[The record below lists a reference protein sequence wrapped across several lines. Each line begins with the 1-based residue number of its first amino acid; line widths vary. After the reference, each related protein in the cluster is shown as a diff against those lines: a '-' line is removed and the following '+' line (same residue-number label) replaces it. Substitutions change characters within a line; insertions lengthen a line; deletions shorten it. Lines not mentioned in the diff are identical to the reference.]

1 LTRPALNHIAAVI
14 FDMDGVLVD
23 SEPVNFTAMDRVLA
37 AHGLRY
43 SDADD
48 RRFRGRR
55 NADFFA
61 ELRHAHPHLPGG
73 ETLEHA
79 FTKALVALVQAGC
92 APRPGI
98 PEVLHRLG
106 ERGYRLALASSS
118 VPPVIAA
125 TLEALGV
132 RALFE
137 TTVSGAD
144 VAHGKPAP
152 DIFLEA
158 AGRLRLAPAH
168 CLVIEDSRNG
178 MLAAL
183 AAGMACVAV
192 PCPATLD
199 EDFSE
204 TPWRVGSL
212 PALLDLLPP
221 RESR

>member
-1 LTRPALNHIAAVI
+1 VI

-23 SEPVNFTAMDRVLA
+23 SEPVNFRAMDRVLA

-43 SDADD
+43 SNADD

-61 ELRHAHPHLPGG
+61 ELHQMHPQLPAV
-73 ETLEHA
+73 ETLERA
-79 FTKALVALVQAGC
+79 FTTTLVSLVRAGC

-118 VPPVIAA
+118 VPDVIAA
-125 TLEALGV
+125 TLDVLGV
-132 RALFE
+132 RHLFE
-137 TTVSGAD
+137 TTVSGTD

-152 DIFLEA
+152 DIFLETA
-158 AGRLRLAPAH
+158 RRLRLAPAH

-183 AAGMACVAV
+183 AARMTCVAV

-204 TPWRVGSL
+204 TPWRVDSL
-212 PALLDLLPP
+212 VALLDLLPT
-221 RESR
+221 RSAR

>member
-1 LTRPALNHIAAVI
+1 VI

-23 SEPVNFTAMDRVLA
+23 SEPVNFTAMDRVLT

-43 SDADD
+43 SESDD

-61 ELRHAHPHLPGG
+61 ELRQAHPHLPGG
-73 ETLEHA
+73 ETLER
-79 FTKALVALVQAGC
+79 ALTETLVDLVRAGC
-92 APRPGI
+92 VPRPGV

-106 ERGYRLALASSS
+106 ERGYRLALASSA

-125 TLEALGV
+125 TLQALGV
-132 RALFE
+132 RPLFE

-144 VAHGKPAP
+144 VPRGKPAP
-152 DIFLEA
+152 DIFLESA
-158 AGRLRLAPAH
+158 RRLRLPPAH

-183 AAGMACVAV
+183 AAGMACVVV
-192 PCPATLD
+192 PCPATLY

-204 TPWRVGSL
+204 TPWRLPSL
-212 PALLDLLPP
+212 PALLDLLPARRP
-221 RESR
+221 R

>member
-1 LTRPALNHIAAVI
+1 MI
-14 FDMDGVLVD
+14 FDLDGVLVD
-23 SEPVNFTAMDRVLA
+23 SEPVNFTAMDQVLA
-37 AHGLRY
+37 THGLRY
-43 SDADD
+43 SNADD

-55 NADFFA
+55 IADFFA
-61 ELRHAHPHLPGG
+61 ELRQAHPHLPAG
-73 ETLEHA
+73 EALEHA
-79 FTKALVALVQAGC
+79 FTETLVGLVRAGC

-98 PEVLHRLG
+98 PEVLHRLV

-118 VPPVIAA
+118 VPAVIAA
-125 TLEALGV
+125 TLDVLGV

-137 TTVSGAD
+137 TTVSGTD
-144 VAHGKPAP
+144 VPHGKPAP

-158 AGRLRLAPAH
+158 ARRLRLAPAR

-183 AAGMACVAV
+183 AAGMTCVAV

-204 TPWRVGSL
+204 APWRVGSL
-212 PALLDLLPP
+212 PALLDLLPTGGP
-221 RESR
+221 R

>member
-1 LTRPALNHIAAVI
+1 VI

-23 SEPVNFTAMDRVLA
+23 SEPVNFKAMDRVLA
-37 AHGLRY
+37 AYGLRY
-43 SDADD
+43 STADD

-61 ELRHAHPHLPGG
+61 ELQQAHPQLPAV
-73 ETLEHA
+73 ETLERA
-79 FTKALVALVQAGC
+79 FTTTLVALVRAGC

-118 VPPVIAA
+118 VPDVIAA
-125 TLEALGV
+125 TLDVLGV

-137 TTVSGAD
+137 TTVSGTD
-144 VAHGKPAP
+144 VPHGKPAP
-152 DIFLEA
+152 DIFLETA
-158 AGRLRLAPAH
+158 RRLRLAPAH
-168 CLVIEDSRNG
+168 CLVVEDSRNG

-183 AAGMACVAV
+183 AARMTCVAV

-199 EDFSE
+199 EDFSA
-204 TPWRVGSL
+204 TPWRVDSL
-212 PALLDLLPP
+212 VALLDLLPARSP
-221 RESR
+221 R

>member
-1 LTRPALNHIAAVI
+1 
-14 FDMDGVLVD
+14 MDGVLVD

-43 SDADD
+43 SEADD

-61 ELRHAHPHLPGG
+61 ELRQAHPHLPPGDALERALT
-73 ETLEHA
+73 ET
-79 FTKALVALVQAGC
+79 LVALVRAGC
-92 APRPGI
+92 APRPGV

-125 TLEALGV
+125 TLQALGV
-132 RALFE
+132 QPLFE
-137 TTVSGAD
+137 TTVSGSD
-144 VAHGKPAP
+144 VPRGKPAP
-152 DIFLEA
+152 DIFLESA
-158 AGRLRLAPAH
+158 RRLRLAPAH

-204 TPWRVGSL
+204 TPWRLPSL
-212 PALLDLLPP
+212 PALLDVLPARVP
-221 RESR
+221 R

>member
-1 LTRPALNHIAAVI
+1 
-14 FDMDGVLVD
+14 MDGVLVD
-23 SEPVNFTAMDRVLA
+23 SEPVNFRAMDRVLA

-43 SDADD
+43 SEADD

-61 ELRHAHPHLPGG
+61 ELRRAHPQLPAG

-79 FTKALVALVQAGC
+79 LTETLIGLVRAGC

-98 PEVLHRLG
+98 PDVLHRLRA
-106 ERGYRLALASSS
+106 RGYRLALASSS
-118 VPPVIAA
+118 VAPVIAA
-125 TLEALGV
+125 TLDALGV

-137 TTVSGAD
+137 ATVCGAD
-144 VAHGKPAP
+144 VPRGKPAP
-152 DIFLEA
+152 DIFLA
-158 AGRLRLAPAH
+158 TAGRLGLAPRR

-204 TPWRVGSL
+204 APWRVDSL
-212 PALLDLLPP
+212 PALLDLLPRRARDGRGP
-221 RESR
+221 LD